1 MSEGWTA
8 RDARRWTA
16 VQVEGSHRGG
26 HAWRQGSRRTNRST
40 LEPMLARLQPIAFE
54 EYADEPRC
62 LDPEAC
68 CEPGDGL
75 WWGAAEGSHGSQC
88 THTHSP
94 LCSHCASIRGMI
106 PLTGDTGACTV
117 LCGTYTQVGAASQA
131 AKVPG
136 ACLRARSQ
144 AQPPL

>member
-26 HAWRQGSRRTNRST
+26 HGWRQGSRRTNRST

-75 WWGAAEGSHGSQC
+75 WWEQQRD
-88 THTHSP
+88 HTDHSARTLTP
-94 LCSHCASIRGMI
+94 HCAR
-106 PLTGDTGACTV
+106 TV
-117 LCGTYTQVGAASQA
+117 H
-131 AKVPG
+131 
-136 ACLRARSQ
+136 RSVE
-144 AQPPL
+144 